1 MIGSYLSLWHQLTPA
16 SWLRA
21 LTALV
26 ITALLITFSLPLA
39 TRLGLVDRPGGRKQ
53 HDAATPVHG
62 GLAILVAMLCS
73 SLAFGDYHSPLTLVF
88 YLAGGLLILVGAVD
102 DFRGLGWRFRLGAQ
116 IVAALVIAIIGGAS
130 VQQLSDVFG
139 VSNLM
144 LGWLG
149 IPVTVFVVVG
159 TINALNMAD
168 GLDGLAAG
176 QALVSLLLFLCF
188 ALYAGNEP
196 MAERLLAVAAAVAGF
211 MIWNLRFPWQ
221 RSARVFL
228 GDAGS
233 MLLGFVIAWT
243 AVRLT
248 QNPAHPVSPV
258 LGPWTI
264 ALPLIDC
271 VALIFRRMRQGRSPF
286 SADRDHL
293 HHLLLDAGYSSGAI
307 TWGLMVVSA
316 VLGSSAALAV
326 KLGVNRPLLVLIFLA
341 LIVAYYLL
349 TTDRARAVAMFRR
362 IRLAAPAPSGAS
374 RLT

>member
-1 MIGSYLSLWHQLTPA
+1 MILPYLALWQQLTPD

-26 ITALLITFSLPLA
+26 ITVVLIPLSLPLA
-39 TRLGLVDRPGGRKQ
+39 VRFGLIDEPGGRKQ
-53 HDAATPVHG
+53 HSAPTPVHG
-62 GLAILVAMLCS
+62 GLAILAAMVCS
-73 SLAFGDYHSPLTLVF
+73 SLVFGDYHSPLTLVF
-88 YLAGGLLILVGAVD
+88 YLAGGLLILIGAID
-102 DFRGLGWRFRLGAQ
+102 DFRGLGWKFRLGAQ
-116 IVAALVIAIIGGAS
+116 IVAALIMAIVGGAS

-139 VSNLM
+139 VNGLM

-188 ALYAGNEP
+188 ALYAGNVA
-196 MAERLLAVAAAVAGF
+196 MADRLLAVAAAVIGF
-211 MIWNLRFPWQ
+211 LVWNMRFPWQ
-221 RSARVFL
+221 PRARVFL

-233 MLLGFVIAWT
+233 MLLGFVIAWA

-248 QNPAHPVSPV
+248 QTPAHPISPV

-271 VALIFRRMRQGRSPF
+271 VSLIFRRMRHGRSPF

-293 HHLLLDAGYSSGAI
+293 HYLLLDAGYRPETI
-307 TWGLMVVSA
+307 TLGMMAVSA
-316 VLGSSAALAV
+316 FMGLSAAVAV
-326 KLGVNRPLLVLIFLA
+326 KAGVHRPLLVLSFLFLIA
-341 LIVAYYLL
+341 LYYWL
-349 TTDRARAVAMFRR
+349 TTDRERAVAFFRR
-362 IRLAAPAPSGAS
+362 LRLGRHSATSA
-374 RLT
+374 

>member
-1 MIGSYLSLWHQLTPA
+1 
-16 SWLRA
+16 
-21 LTALV
+21 
-26 ITALLITFSLPLA
+26 
-39 TRLGLVDRPGGRKQ
+39 
-53 HDAATPVHG
+53 
-62 GLAILVAMLCS
+62 
-73 SLAFGDYHSPLTLVF
+73 
-88 YLAGGLLILVGAVD
+88 
-102 DFRGLGWRFRLGAQ
+102 
-116 IVAALVIAIIGGAS
+116 
-130 VQQLSDVFG
+130 
-139 VSNLM
+139 M

-176 QALVSLLLFLCF
+176 QALISLLLFLCF

-196 MAERLLAVAAAVAGF
+196 MAARLLTVAAAVAGF

-293 HHLLLDAGYSSGAI
+293 HHLLLDAGYSPGAI
-307 TWGLMVVSA
+307 TWGLMLVSA

-326 KLGVNRPLLVLIFLA
+326 KLGINRPLLVMIFLA